1 MTRLFVLLL
10 GIIIVACSNQN
21 RLSQQRYH
29 IEESRGSKILVGE
42 VTPDILLNQL
52 PDWKEE
58 YDLFKPDP
66 VTVGKFSNIARPF
79 QIICVLGTWCPD
91 SRVGVPP
98 FLKTLHSANNS
109 NLSITLYAVDR
120 NKQDPYE
127 TAKKYNVDR
136 VPTFIVLSGNTEI
149 GRMVEFPEISFETD
163 FLNILETSGLVED

>member
-1 MTRLFVLLL
+1 MKHSFVFLL
-10 GIIIVACSNQN
+10 GIIIVTCSNQN
-21 RLSQQRYH
+21 KLSQQRYH
-29 IEESRGSKILVGE
+29 IEDSRGSKILVGQI
-42 VTPDILLNQL
+42 TPDILWKQV
-52 PDWKEE
+52 PEWKED
-58 YDLFKPDP
+58 YDQFRPDP

-79 QIICVLGTWCPD
+79 QIICVLGTWCSD

-98 FLKTLHSANNS
+98 FLKTLDSANNV

-120 NKQDPYE
+120 NKQDPYKI
-127 TAKKYNVDR
+127 AKKYNVDR